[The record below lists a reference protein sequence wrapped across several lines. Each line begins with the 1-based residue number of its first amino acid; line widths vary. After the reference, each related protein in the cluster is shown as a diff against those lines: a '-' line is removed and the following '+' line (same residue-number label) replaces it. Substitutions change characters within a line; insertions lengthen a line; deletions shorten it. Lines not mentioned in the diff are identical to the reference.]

1 LSDIVKSLTVK
12 EGADVLWDTFVF
24 TPITVGVKVPTGVL
38 PLVVKVMTEEVSGV
52 EEVPLVQVALK
63 LGVVPGGKLEALK
76 QTVPMN
82 PPARWMVT
90 V

>member
-1 LSDIVKSLTVK
+1 M
-12 EGADVLWDTFVF
+12 LWGMFVF
-24 TPITVGVKVPTGVL
+24 TPVTVGVKVPTGVL

-52 EEVPLVQVALK
+52 VEVPVVQVALK
-63 LGVVPGGKLEALK
+63 LGVVPDGKLEALK

-82 PPARWMVT
+82 PPVRWIDT

>member
-1 LSDIVKSLTVK
+1 
-12 EGADVLWDTFVF
+12 
-24 TPITVGVKVPTGVL
+24 
-38 PLVVKVMTEEVSGV
+38 MTEEVSGV
-52 EEVPLVQVALK
+52 EEVPVVQVAPK

-82 PPARWMVT
+82 PPVRWMDT